1 MPVNTTVATTGEI
14 PLRRTTATNYTISSQ
29 ILIFPPPTSSTLT
42 MRALAPMWN
51 IEEPDTLLTRERTP
65 LLDKLIER
73 NLVVDDIPPRT
84 LWIDTPPPEKAPELE
99 IGKHAAW

>member
-1 MPVNTTVATTGEI
+1 
-14 PLRRTTATNYTISSQ
+14 
-29 ILIFPPPTSSTLT
+29 
-42 MRALAPMWN
+42 MWN
-51 IEEPDTLLTRERTP
+51 IEEPDTLFTRERTP
-65 LLDKLIER
+65 LLNKLIER